1 VHFDVL
7 KKAWNKEVRAFT
19 RDIDAQLAKRR
30 KKSHFF
36 RVFNPASQVAT
47 TVENAQSAFRSTG
60 LFPVNIN
67 AIPAEAYNPSSV
79 FDRPLG
85 AEVPTPRSG
94 CQ

>member
-67 AIPAEAYNPSSV
+67 AIPAEA
-79 FDRPLG
+79 
-85 AEVPTPRSG
+85 
-94 CQ
+94 